1 MNKSEIVKAA
11 YGFNGS
17 GQNAYLSDDFRWT
30 DELGS
35 PPMDKD
41 SFGAM
46 GSLMGSAFP
55 DMSMDIDGIQEE
67 GDGLVVTSHF
77 SGTFTNDLDLSAM
90 GMGVIPATGKMV
102 VFPSQR
108 DAVSFDGDKISEIHN
123 KETGP
128 DAGMAGVFKKLGA
141 ARG

>member
-1 MNKSEIVKAA
+1 
-11 YGFNGS
+11 
-17 GQNAYLSDDFRWT
+17 
-30 DELGS
+30 
-35 PPMDKD
+35 MDKD

-46 GSLMGSAFP
+46 GSLLESAFP
-55 DMSMDIDGIQEE
+55 DMSLDIDGIQEA
-67 GDGLVVTSHF
+67 GDGLMVTSHF

-108 DAVSFDGDKISEIHN
+108 DKVSFDGDKISEIHN

-128 DAGMAGVFKKLGA
+128 DAGMAGFFTKLGA